1 MSSTTT
7 TGNGTTSTPTDI
19 REFGHELWAYL
30 TGKGAVIE
38 YELDNTS
45 VEVPQTTGPDS
56 PRATWKMHG
65 TLRIRTSDQDSRGS
79 LGSARPS
86 A

>member
-7 TGNGTTSTPTDI
+7 GNGTTTSTPTDI

-38 YELDNTS
+38 YELDNMTI
-45 VEVPQTTGPDS
+45 EVPKTTGPDS

-65 TLRIRTSDQDSRGS
+65 TLRIRTSDQDSTGS
-79 LGSARPS
+79 VGSAGRP